1 MEVADTG
8 LEVCVE
14 FLAVD
19 VVHVPHETHLGG
31 FFAMAGTRLVVFC
44 IVVFEASQCWFSNP
58 SEISLETLFAVNV
71 RKFNLAIVV
80 LSIW

>member
-1 MEVADTG
+1 MEVADAG

-31 FFAMAGTRLVVFC
+31 FFARAGTREVVFYV
-44 IVVFEASQCWFSNP
+44 VVFEDSQC
-58 SEISLETLFAVNV
+58 
-71 RKFNLAIVV
+71 
-80 LSIW
+80 